1 MTTDVQPRAT
11 ASGTGEAAIIAAIVT
26 GGDDRIRPGANGRN
40 KYFATVEPFTGLAYG
55 SSTIS
60 SITSDALAHLAS
72 AWADRLD
79 TIATPSGYAAALD
92 EMRARIDAL
101 YGQGRA
107 AIVIAASGTDLEYVG
122 LAAAPTGA
130 GPLCGILLGRDEVGS
145 GCIHSAAGR
154 FFADRTATGAAATT
168 AEPID
173 IRHADNRLVDVP
185 IRDSDGTPRA
195 SAAIAS
201 DLAVRA
207 DEAIAAGEHPVIH
220 VVHGSKTGLT
230 LPELAD
236 CAALAKRFGVRAT
249 IVVDACQ
256 LRISPAAV
264 AAYLDHGCI
273 VLATGSKSANGAP
286 FSGFALV
293 PYALMAVAAP
303 LTDGFTLL
311 ARRAEWPE
319 GWPGRAQLADEANPG
334 LVLRLAG
341 ALFEIERFTAIAE
354 DRVLAMV
361 DDFCMALADAVAA
374 HRLGLLPTDG
384 PEGAMPACLAA
395 TLATLDLSGRWPT
408 LDFDAAGRI
417 HHALSHAEPPAGKPP
432 FRVGQ
437 PVRARHLA
445 DGRFAA
451 TLRLS
456 LSMPM
461 MVEHAALDRAASRA
475 RMAGD
480 LDYILGEIAAQAAAM
495 A

>member
-1 MTTDVQPRAT
+1 MATNLQPRAAAT
-11 ASGTGEAAIIAAIVT
+11 GTGEAAILAAIVT
-26 GGDDRIRPGANGRN
+26 GGDDRIRPGADGRN
-40 KYFATVEPFTGLAYG
+40 KYFATVAPFDGLAYG

-60 SITSDALAHLAS
+60 SITSDALAHLGD
-72 AWADRLD
+72 AWADRLGA
-79 TIATPSGYAAALD
+79 IATPPGYAAALD

-122 LAAAPTGA
+122 LAAAPAATGA
-130 GPLCGILLGRDEVGS
+130 LCGILLGRDEVGS

-154 FFADRTATGAAATT
+154 FFADRTAIGAAVIP

-173 IRHADNRLVDVP
+173 TRHAENRLVDVP

-195 SAAIAS
+195 SAVIAA
-201 DLAVRA
+201 DLATRA
-207 DEAIAAGEHPVIH
+207 DEAMAAGEHPVIH

-230 LPELAD
+230 LPNLDD
-236 CAALAKRFGVRAT
+236 CARLAERFGTKAT

-264 AAYLDHGCI
+264 RSYLDHGCI

-286 FSGFALV
+286 FSGFGLV
-293 PYALMAVAAP
+293 PHALMAAAAP
-303 LTDGFTLL
+303 LTEGFRLL

-319 GWPGRAQLADEANPG
+319 RWPGRAQLADEANPG
-334 LVLRLAG
+334 LALRLAG
-341 ALFEIERFTAIAE
+341 ALFEIERFSAINE
-354 DRVLAMV
+354 NRVFEMV
-361 DDFCMALADAVAA
+361 DDFGTALAKAVAKQGLA
-374 HRLGLLPTDG
+374 LLPTDG
-384 PEGAMPACLAA
+384 PDGATPACLAA
-395 TLATLDLSGRWPT
+395 TLATLDMSERWPA

-417 HHALSHAEPPAGKPP
+417 HHALSHAEPPPGRPP

-437 PVRARHLA
+437 PVRARRLP

-461 MVEHAALDRAASRA
+461 MVEHAVLDRAVSRA
-475 RMAGD
+475 RLAD
-480 LDYILGEIAAQAAAM
+480 ELDYIIDEIAARAAAM